1 GKAYWELHA
10 PLGPRLERDAAAS
23 SRAGFHQPPALCSA
37 QHAPLVSFMAFS
49 SILSPL
55 ILSHPTGKVNARA
68 RARSVARRVPAR
80 GRKIPLG
87 FARRDFG
94 RVVPT

>member
-1 GKAYWELHA
+1 
-10 PLGPRLERDAAAS
+10 
-23 SRAGFHQPPALCSA
+23 
-37 QHAPLVSFMAFS
+37 MAFS

-68 RARSVARRVPAR
+68 RARSVAGRVPAR
-80 GRKIPLG
+80 GNKIPLG

-94 RVVPT
+94 RVSHSMVRFTPVSPGP